1 MVCLKKRLR
10 HLSQGRVPGIT
21 LSMDPSQ
28 ALTGEALHDQVMA
41 LYQDHVNPYL
51 ARLMAFA
58 GFGTEVKGEGASIFD
73 HEGREFL
80 DFLGGYGVFSLGHR
94 HPKVVQAVKDQLDLM
109 PLSGKTFFGPKQAQL
124 AQKLAELAPEGLEYT
139 FFCNSGAEAVEAALK
154 FARAA
159 TGRTKFVSTTGGY
172 HGKTMGALSVT
183 GREKY
188 QKPFVPLVP
197 GAEFVAFGDFE
208 ALRSA
213 VDSQTAAVILEPVQG
228 EGGIHLPPPGYLAEA
243 RKLCDEHGAL
253 LILDEVQTGL
263 GRTGAMFASLHEGV
277 RPDLMPL
284 AKALGGGVMP
294 IGACMGTADVWEKVF
309 SSNPLAHTSTF
320 GGNPLACAAGIAA
333 LEVTVEENLCER
345 STLLGQRIMA
355 GLAGIEGGLVSE
367 VRGRGLMIGV
377 EFSRDEVGEL
387 VIAQMVKRGLIAAYT
402 LNNPRVI
409 RLEPP
414 LIITEE
420 QADAAVG
427 IVKEAVQETADLLAA
442 LGV

>member
-1 MVCLKKRLR
+1 MFEASHLK
-10 HLSQGRVPGIT
+10 
-21 LSMDPSQ
+21 
-28 ALTGEALHDQVMA
+28 GEQLHDHVVS
-41 LYQDHVNPYL
+41 LYQSHVNPYL
-51 ARLMAFA
+51 ARLMSFA
-58 GFGTEVKGEGASIFD
+58 GFGTEVKGEGATIWD

-109 PLSGKTFFGPKQAQL
+109 PLSGKTFFGSKQAEL
-124 AQKLAELAPEGLEYT
+124 AQKLAQAAPKGLDYT

-159 TGRTKFVSTTGGY
+159 TGRTEFVSTTGGY
-172 HGKTMGALSVT
+172 HGKTLGALSVT

-188 QKPFVPLVP
+188 QKPFAPLVP
-197 GAEFVAFGDFE
+197 GASFVPYGDIE
-208 ALRSA
+208 ALRAA
-213 VDSQTAAVILEPVQG
+213 VTDQTAAVILEPLQG
-228 EGGIHLPPPGYLAEA
+228 EGGIHVPPLGYLSEA
-243 RKLCDEHGAL
+243 RRLCTEKGAL

-263 GRTGAMFASLHEGV
+263 GRTGRLFACQEEGV
-277 RPDLMPL
+277 SPDLMTL

-294 IGACMGTADVWEKVF
+294 IGACMGTEQVWERVF
-309 SSNPLAHTSTF
+309 SQNPLAHTSTF

-333 LEVTVEENLCER
+333 LEVTLEENLCQRAEK
-345 STLLGQRIMA
+345 LGERIMV
-355 GLAGIEGGLVSE
+355 GLKGACPDMVAE
-367 VRGRGLMIGV
+367 VRGKGLMIGV

-402 LNNPRVI
+402 LNNPKVI

-420 QADAAVG
+420 QADRAVE
-427 IVKEAVQETADLLAA
+427 IVKESIQETADLLVA

>member
-1 MVCLKKRLR
+1 M
-10 HLSQGRVPGIT
+10 SATG
-21 LSMDPSQ
+21 
-28 ALTGEALHDQVMA
+28 ALQGEALHDHVLA

-58 GFGTEVKGEGASIFD
+58 GFGTEVKGEGVYITD

-109 PLSGKTFFGPKQAQL
+109 PLSGKTFFGPRQAEL
-124 AQKLAELAPEGLEYT
+124 AKRLAELAPKGLDYT

-159 TGRTKFVSTTGGY
+159 TGRTKFVSSQGGY

-188 QKPFVPLVP
+188 QKPFEPLVP
-197 GAEFVAFGDFE
+197 GAFFVPYGDFD
-208 ALRSA
+208 ALRAA
-213 VDSQTAAVILEPVQG
+213 VDSETAAVILEPIQG
-228 EGGIHLPPPGYLAEA
+228 EGGIHLAPPGYIAEA
-243 RKLCDEHGAL
+243 RALCDKFGAL

-263 GRTGAMFASLHEGV
+263 GRTGTLFAAEHEGV
-277 RPDLMPL
+277 SPDLMPL

-294 IGACMGTADVWEKVF
+294 IGACMGTAEVWEKVF

-333 LEVTVEENLCER
+333 LEVTLEENLCER
-345 STLLGQRIMA
+345 ALTVGERIMQ
-355 GLAGIEGGLVSE
+355 GLSGIEGGLVSE

-414 LIITEE
+414 LIITEAE
-420 QADAAVG
+420 ADKAVG

>member
-1 MVCLKKRLR
+1 MSSTGALR
-10 HLSQGRVPGIT
+10 
-21 LSMDPSQ
+21 
-28 ALTGEALHDQVMA
+28 GEALHDHVLA

-58 GFGTEVKGEGASIFD
+58 GFGTEVKGEGVYITD

-109 PLSGKTFFGPKQAQL
+109 PLSGKTFFGPRQAEL
-124 AQKLAELAPEGLEYT
+124 AKRLAELAPKGLDYT

-159 TGRTKFVSTTGGY
+159 TGRTKFVSSQGGY

-188 QKPFVPLVP
+188 QKPFEPLVP
-197 GAEFVAFGDFE
+197 GAVFVPFGDFD
-208 ALRSA
+208 ALRAA
-213 VDSQTAAVILEPVQG
+213 VDSETAAIILEPLQG
-228 EGGIHLPPPGYLAEA
+228 EGGIHLAPSGYIAEA
-243 RKLCDEHGAL
+243 RALCDKFGAL

-263 GRTGAMFASLHEGV
+263 GRTGTLFAAEHEGV
-277 RPDLMPL
+277 SPDLMPL

-294 IGACMGTADVWEKVF
+294 IGACMGTAEVWERVF

-333 LEVTVEENLCER
+333 LEVTLEENLCER
-345 STLLGQRIMA
+345 SRTLGDRIMK
-355 GLAGIEGGLVSE
+355 GLSGIEGGLVSE

-414 LIITEE
+414 LIISE
-420 QADAAVG
+420 ADADKAVG
-427 IVKEAVQETADLLAA
+427 IVKEAVQETADLLVA